1 MTNGVALAADV
12 SQSPGGTDWEEQ
24 PVKDAVAKVV
34 ADALTT
40 TTTRPPPAAAAAA
53 TTVSSCFGEASQLT
67 TTSS

>member
-1 MTNGVALAADV
+1 V
-12 SQSPGGTDWEEQ
+12 SQSPGGTDWEEE

-40 TTTRPPPAAAAAA
+40 TPRPPPAAAAAA

-67 TTSS
+67 TSS